1 MEVHVCSVGT
11 SLLKNSLDD
20 DNVRKEIERLG
31 LKDWDRLKF
40 DDDRQNRI
48 KENFD
53 SLRKMLLK
61 FIRSKGRRASAE
73 LDSLF
78 STFEKLKHNKSE
90 IYVFLYSTNT
100 SNSQLAG
107 EVIRDYLIEEGIRSE
122 LVTVKTISSEEN
134 FYEGIVD
141 LFDKVIYRI
150 LKFKEQD
157 NEVYINATP
166 GLKPESIF
174 LTLAGLLA
182 GADLIYYKYQE
193 FNDVVILPSPPI
205 TIRPK
210 YLDWLI
216 RFAISGYTLSEKRA
230 EELGIPV
237 RLLEAKMLVERKG
250 EDAYRLKDWVRKLLG
265 IYLPIGAQNKYYR
278 VIVEGEGERTFDN
291 EVEAYNYMESKRKEG
306 KNVRVE
312 VPDRVYFLGL

>member
-1 MEVHVCSVGT
+1 MKVHVCSVGT

-20 DNVRKEIERLG
+20 DNVRKEVERLG

-40 DDDRQNRI
+40 NDDRQNKI
-48 KENFD
+48 KENSD

-61 FIRSKGRRASAE
+61 FLRSIGKRSSAE

-78 STFEKLKHNKSE
+78 STFEKLKHDKSE
-90 IYVFLYSTNT
+90 VYVFLYSTNT
-100 SNSQLAG
+100 ANSQLAG

-150 LKFKEQD
+150 LKFKEQG

-174 LTLAGLLA
+174 LTLA

-210 YLDWLI
+210 YLEWLI
-216 RFAISGYTLSEKRA
+216 RFASSGYTLSEKRV

-278 VIVEGEGERTFDN
+278 VIVEGEGERVFDN
-291 EVEAYNYMESKRKEG
+291 EVEAYNYMENKRKEG
-306 KNVRVE
+306 KNVKGE
-312 VPDRVYFLGL
+312 VPDKVYFLVAF